1 MVGDENLEDVS
12 RAKIFEAMKYMV
24 LGDIRTKG
32 EQDQEDD
39 SIRVVSSFSVQ
50 IENQPTTIGPK
61 NQSQHQQ
68 V

>member
-50 IENQPTTIGPK
+50 IENQPTTIGPN